1 MEMAREAGFT
11 HAKMIVHWPRLEPK
25 RGQYTFAETSEND
38 LDNVMKAARDEEIK
52 LVVRVDGA
60 PDWAGGSPSKA
71 DPKHVEAFY
80 AAMAAHGKGT
90 IAAYEIL
97 NEPNLPF
104 EWGGSPSPSG
114 VRRVPE
120 GGLSG
125 RQEGRSRR
133 RW

>member
-1 MEMAREAGFT
+1 
-11 HAKMIVHWPRLEPK
+11 
-25 RGQYTFAETSEND
+25 
-38 LDNVMKAARDEEIK
+38 MKAARNEEIK

-60 PDWAGGSPSKA
+60 PDWAGGAPSKA

-104 EWGGSPSPSG
+104 EWGGSPNPAAYAAFMKAAYG
-114 VRRVPE
+114 A
-120 GGLSG
+120 
-125 RQEGRSRR
+125 SRR
-133 RW
+133 AIPRRW